1 MFQHVVATEENF
13 MQMASV
19 QELAPSSSKKVVEL
33 EDSAKNNIDF
43 DKSLIFGKVA
53 NVQVSIQMASP
64 MDLAANVQ

>member
-33 EDSAKNNIDF
+33 EDSAKNNLDF
-43 DKSLIFGKVA
+43 DKS
-53 NVQVSIQMASP
+53 
-64 MDLAANVQ
+64 